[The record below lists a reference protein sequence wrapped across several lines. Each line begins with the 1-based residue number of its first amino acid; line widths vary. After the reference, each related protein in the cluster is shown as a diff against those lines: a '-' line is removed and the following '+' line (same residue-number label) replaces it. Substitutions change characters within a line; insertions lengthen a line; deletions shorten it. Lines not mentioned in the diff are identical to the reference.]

1 MKTLAILVGGD
12 PAPGINAVIAAA
24 TIEARN
30 QGCRVLGC
38 YDGYKWLVEGNTE
51 HVVELTID
59 DLSRIHFDGGSIIR
73 TSRTN
78 PARSPEGVTRV
89 AEALKRLGVEH
100 LITIGGDDTAF
111 ASSRVAR
118 AMPGLTVAHV
128 PKTIDNDLPLPGDI
142 VTFGYTTACNLGKE
156 LVRNLMQDASTT
168 ERWFFVTVMGRRA
181 GHLALGIGGS
191 AGATLTVIAEEFAEP
206 KIPLDRVADV
216 ARLGLREPEGDGP
229 GQLFGLGDVLVVGR
243 DGEKAGAARHGGV
256 HGALPFAAALGV
268 LLREV
273 VAVDGEPGVDH
284 LVEERGGVHDRRQV
298 LRDAL
303 LGASRGVRVHGGP
316 DVLQHQQADG
326 GRVLERLDE
335 RDDQREHEAEHA
347 ERADGRPPLKENG
360 RVVGRGHSACKYI
373 TYEGCARKQGANFRG
388 QEIFPVP
395 FRRQP
400 CSLQSPKNNFHLALA
415 GLGDDAQ
422 GEHVAGGVGD
432 HELVERAVRVDRRAV
447 HGHDDVAGG
456 ETGRGRGA
464 SLPHGRR
471 AG

>member
-1 MKTLAILVGGD
+1 MKTLAILVGGG

-216 ARLGLREPEGDGP
+216 LEGAIIKRRMQGREHGVAILSEGLAEKLVLDPIAPVERDQYGNVRLGELDLGRLLKDRVAGRLRARNVDVTIVPKDMGYELRCAAPGAHDIQYCRSLGYWATRFLLDG
-229 GQLFGLGDVLVVGR
+229 GSNAMVTIQAGRLVPI
-243 DGEKAGAARHGGV
+243 
-256 HGALPFAAALGV
+256 PFALMLDPKTGKVRVRYVDVDSEMYQTLYAYMIRLKPEDFDDPATRAALARAGN
-268 LLREV
+268 
-273 VAVDGEPGVDH
+273 
-284 LVEERGGVHDRRQV
+284 
-298 LRDAL
+298 
-303 LGASRGVRVHGGP
+303 
-316 DVLQHQQADG
+316 
-326 GRVLERLDE
+326 LDE
-335 RDDQREHEAEHA
+335 Q
-347 ERADGRPPLKENG
+347 
-360 RVVGRGHSACKYI
+360 
-373 TYEGCARKQGANFRG
+373 
-388 QEIFPVP
+388 
-395 FRRQP
+395 
-400 CSLQSPKNNFHLALA
+400 
-415 GLGDDAQ
+415 
-422 GEHVAGGVGD
+422 
-432 HELVERAVRVDRRAV
+432 ELVSRFGPLVSRPA
-447 HGHDDVAGG
+447 
-456 ETGRGRGA
+456 
-464 SLPHGRR
+464 
-471 AG
+471 